1 MKGTIIF
8 CVVLICATALAWRL
22 MDCWT
27 VVVAGPGC
35 AFKINRMTGETH
47 LLDTLSGYDS
57 PLRPGHWQSP

>member
-27 VVVAGPGC
+27 VVGAGSGI
-35 AFKINRMTGETH
+35 AYKINRMTGETH
-47 LLDTLSGYDS
+47 LLSSYDASDT
-57 PLRPGHWQSP
+57 PLKPGR